1 MASFLSG
8 FMGPPSLFA
17 LAEVSFP
24 PLQWKMYFFYGPKW
38 IFSRSQTLSFWNEFL
53 TANLSLSSN
62 TSSSSTDLMVYH
74 MVQMKYDIC
83 RSYRSK
89 DPHHLGNT
97 FTAVTRA
104 VETYKN
110 DKDLFRFIYR
120 SIIYLVNPVQLWGT
134 GLCPLFLEKQNLS
147 GLFVNM
153 SMIEKIESNKTDEL
167 PFPT

>member
-1 MASFLSG
+1 MKNVLF
-8 FMGPPSLFA
+8 FMVQNDF
-17 LAEVSFP
+17 
-24 PLQWKMYFFYGPKW
+24 
-38 IFSRSQTLSFWNEFL
+38 FSRSQTLSFWNEFL

-74 MVQMKYDIC
+74 MVQMKYYIC

-97 FTAVTRA
+97 FTTVTRA
-104 VETYKN
+104 VETYKS
-110 DKDLFRFIYR
+110 DRDLFRFIYR

-134 GLCPLFLEKQNLS
+134 GLCPLFLKKQDLS
-147 GLFVNM
+147 GLFVSM